1 MDRIDV
7 QVDVPAVKVSDLNN
21 EQAGESSA
29 IVAARVAQARE
40 IQAERYKDYAAENP
54 LMLNARADGKL
65 LEETAP
71 LAADARD
78 LLNRAME
85 ASRFSARAYYR
96 LLRVART
103 VADLEGCRSGVVSRE
118 IKKYHMAEALSNR
131 RVVLG

>member
-118 IKKYHMAEALSNR
+118 IQKYHMAEALSNR